1 MRMDKTVR
9 SIDPLVSTEWL
20 AEHLQDPGLVILD
33 IRSGGDYLAGH
44 IPNAIQIPAGLWST
58 VRDFLDLELPDEDV
72 LFYLI
77 GCAAITDNS
86 TVVVVH
92 RTEDPA
98 RRTTYLL
105 ADASRVADTLIYA
118 GIQNTA
124 ILDGGYD
131 KWKNE
136 GRKVSA
142 AMILPLPAS
151 YRGEVN
157 KGMLA
162 SREYIQEHTG
172 KCLIIDARDPEVYF
186 GATVEAFAPK
196 AGHIPGAKNLP
207 AAWIWNADGT
217 YKKEEILRE
226 LASGI
231 IEKDTSGEIIIYC
244 GVGGYASTWWF
255 VLTQMLGFRNVK
267 LYDGSAQEWIRY
279 YDMVK
284 YQWE

>member
-1 MRMDKTVR
+1 MDKTVR
-9 SIDPLVSTEWL
+9 AIDPLVSTEWL

-58 VRDFLDLELPDEDV
+58 VRDFLDLELPDEEA
-72 LFYLI
+72 LFNLI
-77 GCAAITDNS
+77 GCAAITGNS

-92 RTEDPA
+92 RTEDPT

-105 ADASRVADTLIYA
+105 ADASRVADTLIWA

-207 AAWIWNADGT
+207 ALWIWNADGT

-267 LYDGSAQEWIRY
+267 LYDGSAQEWVRY